1 MVGKA
6 NESEIFI
13 NDFRS
18 KALIDSGSMIS
29 TISSSVLN
37 RLKPVPEIKDLSNL
51 GLTVN
56 VAGGATLPY
65 LGYVEVKIKV
75 NFISSE
81 DIFVPLL
88 VVNATEYNKNVPV
101 VVGTNIIKIYQAYMS
116 KGHGKGVPKEWNLA
130 FKSMTDQVIGKVR
143 STKKSSIKLKPMSV
157 MTVSC

>member
-1 MVGKA
+1 M
-6 NESEIFI
+6 
-13 NDFRS
+13 
-18 KALIDSGSMIS
+18 
-29 TISSSVLN
+29 
-37 RLKPVPEIKDLSNL
+37 
-51 GLTVN
+51 TVN

-130 FKSMTDQVIGKVR
+130 FNSMTDQVIGKVR

>member
-101 VVGTNIIKIYQAYMS
+101 VVGTNIIKDLSSVYVQRSWKRSSERVEFSFQIY
-116 KGHGKGVPKEWNLA
+116 
-130 FKSMTDQVIGKVR
+130 DR
-143 STKKSSIKLKPMSV
+143 SSHWQS
-157 MTVSC
+157 